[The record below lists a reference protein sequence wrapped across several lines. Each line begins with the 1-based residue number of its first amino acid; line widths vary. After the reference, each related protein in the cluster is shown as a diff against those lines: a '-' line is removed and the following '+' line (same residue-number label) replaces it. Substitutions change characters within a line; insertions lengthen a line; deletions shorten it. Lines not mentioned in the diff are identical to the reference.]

1 MGTEI
6 DRLGLLEGIKT
17 GVIDA
22 ISINHTPYTYEEK
35 TVAFA
40 DAPSGSIGL
49 ELALPLLW
57 QNLVITGELSASQ
70 LWKAL
75 SVNALKCL
83 YQEPLKIQ
91 IGQRAEFIVFAP
103 NSHGK

>member
-1 MGTEI
+1 M
-6 DRLGLLEGIKT
+6 
-17 GVIDA
+17 
-22 ISINHTPYTYEEK
+22 
-35 TVAFA
+35 
-40 DAPSGSIGL
+40 
-49 ELALPLLW
+49 
-57 QNLVITGELSASQ
+57 ITGELSASQ

-103 NSHGK
+103 PTAMANNSESTKISFLQYLLVGKGNKR